1 MAIKKTIEL
10 DVNTKAGLKAMDEL
24 GLSFEEA
31 FTEADNLSGQIGEL
45 EDALYAMAAAG
56 QQNTQEYKDLGAQI
70 GVYKKVIIDTDM
82 SVDALSQTTAQ
93 KMGGALGGV
102 TAGFE
107 LGAGAMGAFGME
119 GEAVEEALLR
129 VQSAM
134 AISQGI
140 DGIRQAIPAFKAMK
154 MAIMSNVVVQKLL
167 NFVMSLNPIG
177 MIIAAVVGLGV
188 AVAALFYPVKALL
201 SYFGLLGEEQES
213 AAESS
218 ARLTSELEK
227 QDKAMEKANA
237 NRERE
242 HAQKMRRLD
251 IEEAS
256 ERDRLAAVLSNLDK
270 EQEGRKEDLENTKQA
285 LKDLRVEKDKARE
298 EGEWELAQEIQDQL
312 EAKRESYNELVI
324 LVQDHKQNVLDT
336 TQEGNKKIEA
346 EESSSQSERVS
357 RYREFL
363 AKKKELEDTA
373 LAVAREIEAGRIELM
388 EDGFEKETET
398 IRNKFKIQ
406 REDLLANE
414 KLTQSQKAELQ
425 LLHDVQEEEALNV
438 LHQKKLTDARARA
451 QELIDAE
458 GVKAFGD
465 LADPTAGIDAEVEA
479 EEIKMTRLDILRGE
493 YRRKDE
499 ESEAEHLARIEELNN
514 GHLGKITKGLDFISG
529 LSNSIMESE
538 LLLAGDNEEKQ
549 EKIRKRGFERAKK
562 IAIATAIV
570 TGIQST
576 MAAFLAGL
584 KAPVGGL
591 VLAPIMAAQAAI
603 ASATNIQKIRAS
615 TYEGGGSSTPATG
628 RMDVQ
633 APVVPSF
640 NIAGNST
647 ENQLAQSLGQQE
659 QAPIKAMVVSTEVT
673 TAQSLDRNKID
684 TATL

>member
-45 EDALYAMAAAG
+45 EDALYSMAAAG
-56 QQNTQEYKDLGAQI
+56 QQNTQEYKDLSAQI

-82 SVDALSQTTAQ
+82 QVDAMSQTTSQ
-93 KMGGALGGV
+93 NLGGALSGI

-107 LGAGAMGAFGME
+107 LGAGAMGAFGVDS
-119 GEAVEEALLR
+119 AKVEEALLR

-140 DGIRQAIPAFKAMK
+140 QGIRESIPAFKRMK
-154 MAIMSNVVVQKLL
+154 NAIMANTVVQKIF
-167 NFVMSLNPIG
+167 NAVMKANPIG
-177 MIIAAVVGLGV
+177 LIVVAITALIAAGY
-188 AVAALFYPVKALL
+188 ALVKM
-201 SYFGLLGEEQES
+201 FNIFGEEQES

-242 HAQKMRRLD
+242 HNQKMRRLD

-256 ERDRLAAVLSNLDK
+256 ERDRLAAVLDNLDK
-270 EQEGRKEDLENTKQA
+270 EQEGRKEDLQNTKQA
-285 LKDLRVEKDKARE
+285 LKDLRIEKDKARE
-298 EGEWELAQEIQDQL
+298 EGEWELAKEIQDQL
-312 EAKRESYNELVI
+312 KAKRESYNELVI

-398 IRNKFKIQ
+398 IRNKFLIQ

-414 KLTQSQKAELQ
+414 KLTQSQKAQLQ
-425 LLHDVQEEEALNV
+425 LLHDKQEAEALLVVNDAKIAAEIEAR
-438 LHQKKLTDARARA
+438 KKLDKEMFEAIEEPDAPVDD
-451 QELIDAE
+451 LE
-458 GVKAFGD
+458 G
-465 LADPTAGIDAEVEA
+465 ADVLP
-479 EEIKMTRLDILRGE
+479 EEIRMSRLELLKDE
-493 YRRKDE
+493 YRKRDE

-514 GHLGKITKGLDFISG
+514 GHLGKITKGLEFVSG
-529 LSNSIMESE
+529 LSNSLMEAE
-538 LLLAGDNEEKQ
+538 LLLAGDNQEKQ
-549 EKIRKRGFERAKK
+549 EQARKKGFERAKK

-591 VLAPIMAAQAAI
+591 VLAPLMAAQAAI
-603 ASATNIQKIRAS
+603 ASATNIQKIRS
-615 TYEGGGSSTPATG
+615 SSYEGGGSLTAATG
-628 RMDVQ
+628 RMDAT
-633 APVVPSF
+633 APTVPTF

-659 QAPIKAMVVSTEVT
+659 QAPVKAMVVSTEVT

>member
-45 EDALYAMAAAG
+45 EDALYSMAAAG
-56 QQNTQEYKDLGAQI
+56 QQNTQEYKDLSAQI

-119 GEAVEEALLR
+119 GEAVEEALLK

-140 DGIRQAIPAFKAMK
+140 DGIRQAIPAFKAIK
-154 MAIMSNVVVQKLL
+154 ASIMASTVVQRIF
-167 NFVMSLNPIG
+167 NAVMKANPIG
-177 MIIAAVVGLGV
+177 LIVVAITALIAAGY
-188 AVAALFYPVKALL
+188 ALVKM
-201 SYFGLLGEEQES
+201 FNIFGEEQES

-242 HAQKMRRLD
+242 HNQKMRRLD

-256 ERDRLAAVLSNLDK
+256 ERDRLAAVLDNLDK
-270 EQEGRKEDLENTKQA
+270 EQEGRKEDLQNTKQA
-285 LKDLRVEKDKARE
+285 LKDLRIEKDKARE
-298 EGEWELAQEIQDQL
+298 EGEWELAKEIQDQL
-312 EAKRESYNELVI
+312 KAKRESYNELVI

-398 IRNKFKIQ
+398 IRNKFLIQ

-414 KLTQSQKAELQ
+414 KLTQSQKAQLQ
-425 LLHDVQEEEALNV
+425 KLHDTQEAEALLVVNDAKIAAAIEAR
-438 LHQKKLTDARARA
+438 KKLDKEMFEAIEEPDAPVDD
-451 QELIDAE
+451 LE
-458 GVKAFGD
+458 G
-465 LADPTAGIDAEVEA
+465 ADVLP
-479 EEIKMTRLDILRGE
+479 EEIRMSRLELLKDE
-493 YRRKDE
+493 YRKRDE

-514 GHLGKITKGLDFISG
+514 GHLGKITKGLEFVSG
-529 LSNSIMESE
+529 LSNSLMEAE
-538 LLLAGDNEEKQ
+538 LLLAGDNQEKQ
-549 EKIRKRGFERAKK
+549 EQARKKGFERAKK

-591 VLAPIMAAQAAI
+591 ILAPIMASQAAI
-603 ASATNIQKIRAS
+603 TAAANVQKIRS
-615 TYEGGGSSTPATG
+615 SSYEGGGSLTAATG
-628 RMDVQ
+628 RMDAT
-633 APVVPSF
+633 APTVPTF

>member
-45 EDALYAMAAAG
+45 EDALYSMAAAG
-56 QQNTQEYKDLGAQI
+56 QQNTQEYKDLSAQI

-82 SVDALSQTTAQ
+82 QVDAMSQTTSQ
-93 KMGGALGGV
+93 NLGGALSGI

-107 LGAGAMGAFGME
+107 LGAGAMGAFGVDS
-119 GEAVEEALLR
+119 AKVEEALLR

-140 DGIRQAIPAFKAMK
+140 QGIRESIPAFKRMK
-154 MAIMSNVVVQKLL
+154 NAIMANTVVQKIF
-167 NFVMSLNPIG
+167 NAVMKANPIG
-177 MIIAAVVGLGV
+177 LIVVAITALIAAGY
-188 AVAALFYPVKALL
+188 ALVKM
-201 SYFGLLGEEQES
+201 FNIFGEEQES

-242 HAQKMRRLD
+242 HNQKMRRLD

-256 ERDRLAAVLSNLDK
+256 ERDRLAAVLDNLDK
-270 EQEGRKEDLENTKQA
+270 EQEGRKEDLQNTKQA
-285 LKDLRVEKDKARE
+285 LKDLRIEKDKARE
-298 EGEWELAQEIQDQL
+298 EGEWELAKEIQDQL
-312 EAKRESYNELVI
+312 KAKRESYNELVI

-398 IRNKFKIQ
+398 IRNKFLIQ

-414 KLTQSQKAELQ
+414 KLTQSQKAQLQ
-425 LLHDVQEEEALNV
+425 LLHDKQEAEALLVVNDAKIAAEIEAR
-438 LHQKKLTDARARA
+438 KKLDKEMFEAIEEPDAPVDD
-451 QELIDAE
+451 LE
-458 GVKAFGD
+458 G
-465 LADPTAGIDAEVEA
+465 ADVLP
-479 EEIKMTRLDILRGE
+479 EEIRMSRLELLKDE
-493 YRRKDE
+493 YRKRDE

-514 GHLGKITKGLDFISG
+514 THLGKITKGLEFVSG
-529 LSNSIMESE
+529 LSNSLMEAE
-538 LLLAGDNEEKQ
+538 LLLAGDNQEKQ
-549 EKIRKRGFERAKK
+549 EQARKKGFERAKK

-591 VLAPIMAAQAAI
+591 VLAPLMAAQAAI
-603 ASATNIQKIRAS
+603 ASATNIQKIRS
-615 TYEGGGSSTPATG
+615 SSYEGGGSLTAATG
-628 RMDVQ
+628 RMDAT
-633 APVVPSF
+633 APTVPTF

-659 QAPIKAMVVSTEVT
+659 QAPVKAMVVSTEVT

>member
-45 EDALYAMAAAG
+45 EDALYAMAASG
-56 QQNTQEYKDLGAQI
+56 DTSSKTYKDLSAQI

-119 GEAVEEALLR
+119 GEAVEEALLK

-140 DGIRQAIPAFKAMK
+140 DGIRQAIPAFKAIK
-154 MAIMSNVVVQKLL
+154 ASIMASTVVQRIF
-167 NFVMSLNPIG
+167 NAVMKANPIG
-177 MIIAAVVGLGV
+177 LIVVAITALIAAGY
-188 AVAALFYPVKALL
+188 ALVKM
-201 SYFGLLGEEQES
+201 FNIFGEEQES

-242 HAQKMRRLD
+242 HNQKMRRLD

-256 ERDRLAAVLSNLDK
+256 ERDRLAAVLDNLDK
-270 EQEGRKEDLENTKQA
+270 EQEGRKEDLQNTKQA
-285 LKDLRVEKDKARE
+285 LKDLRIEKDKARE
-298 EGEWELAQEIQDQL
+298 EGEWELAKEIQDQL
-312 EAKRESYNELVI
+312 KAKRESYNELVI

-398 IRNKFKIQ
+398 IRNKFLIQ

-414 KLTQSQKAELQ
+414 KLTQSQKAQLQ
-425 LLHDVQEEEALNV
+425 KLHDTQEAEALLVVNDAKIAAAIEAR
-438 LHQKKLTDARARA
+438 KKLDKEMFEAIEEPDAPVDD
-451 QELIDAE
+451 LE
-458 GVKAFGD
+458 G
-465 LADPTAGIDAEVEA
+465 ADVLP
-479 EEIKMTRLDILRGE
+479 EEIRMSRLELLKDE
-493 YRRKDE
+493 YRKRDE

-514 GHLGKITKGLDFISG
+514 GHLGKITKGLEFVSG
-529 LSNSIMESE
+529 LSNSLMEAE
-538 LLLAGDNEEKQ
+538 LLLAGDNQEKQ
-549 EKIRKRGFERAKK
+549 EQARKKGFERAKK

-591 VLAPIMAAQAAI
+591 ILAPIMASQAAI
-603 ASATNIQKIRAS
+603 TAAANVQKIRS
-615 TYEGGGSSTPATG
+615 SSYEGGGSLTAATG
-628 RMDVQ
+628 RMDAT
-633 APVVPSF
+633 APTVPTF

>member
-45 EDALYAMAAAG
+45 EDALYSMAAAG
-56 QQNTQEYKDLGAQI
+56 QQNTQEYKDLSAQI

-140 DGIRQAIPAFKAMK
+140 DGIRQAIPAFKAIK
-154 MAIMSNVVVQKLL
+154 ASIMASTVVQRIF
-167 NFVMSLNPIG
+167 NAVMKANPIG
-177 MIIAAVVGLGV
+177 LIVVAITALIAAGY
-188 AVAALFYPVKALL
+188 ALVKM
-201 SYFGLLGEEQES
+201 FNIFGEEQES

-242 HAQKMRRLD
+242 HNQKMRRLD

-256 ERDRLAAVLSNLDK
+256 ERDRLAAVLDNLDK
-270 EQEGRKEDLENTKQA
+270 EQEGRKEDLQNTKQA
-285 LKDLRVEKDKARE
+285 LKDLRIEKDKARE
-298 EGEWELAQEIQDQL
+298 EGEWELAKEIQDQL
-312 EAKRESYNELVI
+312 KAKRESYNELVI

-398 IRNKFKIQ
+398 IRNKFLIQ

-414 KLTQSQKAELQ
+414 KLTQSQKAQLQ
-425 LLHDVQEEEALNV
+425 KLHDTQEAEALLVVNDAKIAAAIEAR
-438 LHQKKLTDARARA
+438 KKLDKEMFEAIEEPDAPVDD
-451 QELIDAE
+451 LE
-458 GVKAFGD
+458 G
-465 LADPTAGIDAEVEA
+465 ADVLP
-479 EEIKMTRLDILRGE
+479 EEIRMSRLELLKDE
-493 YRRKDE
+493 YRKRDE

-514 GHLGKITKGLDFISG
+514 GHLGKITKGLEFVSG
-529 LSNSIMESE
+529 LSNSLMEAE
-538 LLLAGDNEEKQ
+538 LLLAGDNQEKQ
-549 EKIRKRGFERAKK
+549 EQARKKGFERAKK

-591 VLAPIMAAQAAI
+591 ILAPIMASQAAI
-603 ASATNIQKIRAS
+603 TAAANVQKIRS
-615 TYEGGGSSTPATG
+615 SSYEGGGSLTAATG
-628 RMDVQ
+628 RMDAT
-633 APVVPSF
+633 APTVPTF

>member
-45 EDALYAMAAAG
+45 EDALYSMAAAG
-56 QQNTQEYKDLGAQI
+56 QQNTQEYKDLSAQI

-82 SVDALSQTTAQ
+82 QVDAMSQTTSQ
-93 KMGGALGGV
+93 NLGGALSGI

-107 LGAGAMGAFGME
+107 LGAGAMGAFGVDS
-119 GEAVEEALLR
+119 AKVEEALLR

-140 DGIRQAIPAFKAMK
+140 QGIRESIPAFKRMK
-154 MAIMSNVVVQKLL
+154 NAIMANTVVQKIF
-167 NFVMSLNPIG
+167 NAVMKANPIG
-177 MIIAAVVGLGV
+177 LIVVAITALIAAGY
-188 AVAALFYPVKALL
+188 ALVKM
-201 SYFGLLGEEQES
+201 FNIFGEEQES

-242 HAQKMRRLD
+242 HNQKMRRLD

-256 ERDRLAAVLSNLDK
+256 ERDRLAAVLDNLDK
-270 EQEGRKEDLENTKQA
+270 EQEGRKEDLQNTKQA
-285 LKDLRVEKDKARE
+285 LKDLRIEKDKARE
-298 EGEWELAQEIQDQL
+298 EGEWELAKEIQDQL
-312 EAKRESYNELVI
+312 KAKRESYNELVI

-398 IRNKFKIQ
+398 IRNKFLIQ

-414 KLTQSQKAELQ
+414 KLTQSQKAQLQ
-425 LLHDVQEEEALNV
+425 LLHDKQEAEALLVVNDAKIAAEIEAR
-438 LHQKKLTDARARA
+438 KKLDKEMFEAIEEPDAPVDD
-451 QELIDAE
+451 LE
-458 GVKAFGD
+458 G
-465 LADPTAGIDAEVEA
+465 ADVLP
-479 EEIKMTRLDILRGE
+479 EEIRMSRLELLKDE
-493 YRRKDE
+493 YRKRDE

-514 GHLGKITKGLDFISG
+514 THLGKITKGLEFVSG
-529 LSNSIMESE
+529 LSNSLMEAE
-538 LLLAGDNEEKQ
+538 LLLAGDNQEKQ
-549 EKIRKRGFERAKK
+549 EQARKKGFERAKK

-591 VLAPIMAAQAAI
+591 ILAPIMASQAAI
-603 ASATNIQKIRAS
+603 TAAANVQKIRS
-615 TYEGGGSSTPATG
+615 SSYEGGGSLTAATG
-628 RMDVQ
+628 RMDAT
-633 APVVPSF
+633 APTVPTF

-659 QAPIKAMVVSTEVT
+659 QAPVKAMVVSTEVT